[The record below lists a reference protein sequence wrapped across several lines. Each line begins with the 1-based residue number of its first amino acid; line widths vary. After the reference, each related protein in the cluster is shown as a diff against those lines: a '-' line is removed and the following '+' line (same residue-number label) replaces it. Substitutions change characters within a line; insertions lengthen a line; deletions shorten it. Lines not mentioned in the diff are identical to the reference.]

1 MNDSNSSWDGFFSQ
15 VRQLHQHVL
24 EIAVFFRWT
33 DRTGP
38 FAHWQRSHSYAPA
51 SAAARHF
58 PFSVSGWFLPMRP
71 LRQRNMWFSM
81 REGRLFCFQSQLPA
95 SKKGRR
101 GIWRYKVKDQM
112 SSKSMR
118 TVPEY
123 RSHTGPPGFAEKPVC
138 STYRQGRLNA
148 GVIFACPVGSGY
160 PCFSISSSQASRSS
174 TPA

>member
-101 GIWRYKVKDQM
+101 GIWRYKVKDQT

-123 RSHTGPPGFAEKPVC
+123 RSHTGPPGFAEKPV
-138 STYRQGRLNA
+138 
-148 GVIFACPVGSGY
+148 
-160 PCFSISSSQASRSS
+160 
-174 TPA
+174 